1 MEERGVA
8 YSTLV
13 SVWLM
18 ASMLATCFAP
28 SDLSLLP
35 TSLHM
40 RVNGRNERNEQK
52 ASTDKGC

>member
-1 MEERGVA
+1 MA
-8 YSTLV
+8 YLTLV
-13 SVWLM
+13 SVWLT

-28 SDLSLLP
+28 SDLSSLLP
-35 TSLHM
+35 SLHM